1 MATTNCVATFGLVGP
16 RAGISIGICVP
27 ETVTEP
33 IPVVRNRANSTTIT
47 MTITLRRC
55 RSSSKS
61 SKKVIRRSLGR
72 SSSEATFATAVI
84 AAKRARL
91 MYFPQMHGSES
102 PSEGVA
108 VLGQR
113 IRGVA
118 VPADLPVSE
127 LFLVRERDGAHPLR
141 TLVRIA
147 LRHEEP
153 YGAPVFDRERL
164 AVPLVREQDV
174 GIVEDIERMGRRV
187 AIAAPEGREAGGRA
201 DLRALRHFADR
212 DPDPLVV
219 ERGPARDAMERG
231 NHSCGRK
238 SQKLVVR
245 EADRLVDRA
254 VHAEVPLLRVEPG
267 DDAQVEPRPF
277 PNLPLPGRET
287 SLRRHPTETIE
298 IPRYKSLCLTFEGLG
313 CGATR
318 RRIGRRCEPALS
330 GENAPLECPDKGLIA
345 RPIFHAT
352 DMVLESYV
360 PVVIFAVVALLF
372 PLGTFFATRLFRP
385 DHPTPLKDL
394 TYECGEVP
402 EGVAQIQ
409 FHFQYYMF
417 ALIFVIFDVAAIF
430 LLLWAFAWGGLL
442 NSVSPVAK
450 FSIFLFLGIMFVAT
464 QYALKKEEVIQI

>member
-33 IPVVRNRANSTTIT
+33 IPVVRNSANRTTIT

-55 RSSSKS
+55 RSSSIC
-61 SKKVIRRSLGR
+61 SKNVIRRSLGR

-91 MYFPQMHGSES
+91 IYFPQMCGSES
-102 PSEGVA
+102 PSEGVP

-113 IRGVA
+113 IRRVA

-127 LFLVRERDGAHPLR
+127 FFLVRERDGPHPLR
-141 TLVRIA
+141 ALVCVA
-147 LRHEEP
+147 FRHEEP
-153 YGAPVFDRERL
+153 DGSSVFDRERL

-174 GIVEDIERMGRRV
+174 GIVEDVERMRRRV
-187 AIAAPEGREAGGRA
+187 AIAASKGRKASGRS

-219 ERGPARDAMERG
+219 ERGPARDAMERR
-231 NHSCGRK
+231 NHLCGRE
-238 SQKLVVR
+238 SQELVVG
-245 EADRLVDRA
+245 EADRFVDRA

-417 ALIFVIFDVAAIF
+417 ALIFVIFDVSALF